1 MKYEKQDSDDD
12 AQMGDVQITT
22 PKAEVD
28 TEEPPRKKLRTEL
41 GSPSPASPL
50 VEAKSPED
58 PESGDDYEILQSKKR
73 KPRKSSSSSSK
84 AKGKGKAKAQLDT
97 LFDKLPTDVVY
108 TIFSHLHPLDLLRL
122 ARTNRMLR
130 SHLMSKS
137 SASVW
142 REAREEVDPPVPDCP
157 PDQSEPQWAQLL
169 FSRDCSTCTRTNIPN
184 VDWFHRLRL
193 CSRCDRAGVILI
205 IGLRARKAF
214 PHVPDVNM
222 LLDLLPHSNTGTSRT
237 GKYYRI
243 KDIQDVGAEWAII
256 SKKGSDAEIQEF
268 KERRKSETEEI
279 MTHGTFCQAWHQ
291 DSSILKRMQNREAKQ
306 ARRNEIFARL
316 EALGYNPQ
324 DVRDW
329 TVAQSRFLHTSTPLT
344 ERRWAA
350 IRPSLETSVIRAQE
364 RRLQRDRDLVIRQR
378 EAIAESVIK
387 PCLATSAVSPAFHP
401 RLRNLLDS
409 ESFQAIISQP
419 NEVAVSADSFQPALD
434 TIPDQLAKT
443 AKAIQS
449 HLLQRMVNGG
459 ATNVDPSI
467 IESDF
472 DKIGLATSTFF
483 CKTDYQYHALPVCSK
498 DDLNSHI
505 CPRFP
510 ASPDK
515 CLCLSYGHEASNVVA
530 ALLTA
535 ANLDP
540 NTTADEMDEMDLR
553 FHCPG
558 WQLAMNWRDAASNA
572 MRSKLL
578 QSSTWEVF
586 SPEDTAAIKRK
597 EMANNGDVRHRFKCN
612 ICVYP
617 GWIRRGELERH
628 LRDWHSIFDLSDPTS
643 EFQLRPRIPPQPVT
657 FNPSEVSGT
666 QMTIAPSGDS
676 S

>member
-1 MKYEKQDSDDD
+1 MAVATRMKTGKGTRVKYEKQDSDDD
-12 AQMGDVQITT
+12 AQMDDVQITT
-22 PKAEVD
+22 PKVEVD

-41 GSPSPASPL
+41 RSPSPSTPAAD
-50 VEAKSPED
+50 AKSAED
-58 PESGDDYEILQSKKR
+58 PESDDDYRISQSKKQ
-73 KPRKSSSSSSK
+73 KPRKSSSSTSK

-108 TIFSHLHPLDLLRL
+108 MIFSHLHPLDLLRL

-130 SHLMSKS
+130 SHLMSKA
-137 SASVW
+137 SAAAHLSIIYLKLPFSIV
-142 REAREEVDPPVPDCP
+142 V
-157 PDQSEPQWAQLL
+157 SEPQWAQLL

-222 LLDLLPHSNTGTSRT
+222 LLDLLPHSNTGSSWT

-279 MTHGTFCQAWHQ
+279 MTHGTFCKAWHR
-291 DSSILKRMQNREAKQ
+291 DSSILKRTQNREAKQ
-306 ARRNEIFARL
+306 VRRNEIFARL

-350 IRPSLETSVIRAQE
+350 IRPSLEALTIRAQE

-409 ESFQAIISQP
+409 VSFQAIISQP
-419 NEVAVSADSFQPALD
+419 NEVAVSADSFQSALD

-459 ATNVDPSI
+459 AMNVDPSI

-472 DKIGLATSTFF
+472 SKIGLATSTFF
-483 CKTDYQYHALPVCSK
+483 CKTDSHGLPVCSK
-498 DDLNSHI
+498 DDLNSHR

-515 CLCLSYGHEASNVVA
+515 CQCLSYGHEASNVVA
-530 ALLTA
+530 ALLAA

-597 EMANNGDVRHRFKCN
+597 EMTNNGDAWRA
-612 ICVYP
+612 
-617 GWIRRGELERH
+617 GETFER
-628 LRDWHSIFDLSDPTS
+628 LQYADDNSTKWGFLMT
-643 EFQLRPRIPPQPVT
+643 PPATDFP
-657 FNPSEVSGT
+657 F
-666 QMTIAPSGDS
+666 
-676 S
+676 